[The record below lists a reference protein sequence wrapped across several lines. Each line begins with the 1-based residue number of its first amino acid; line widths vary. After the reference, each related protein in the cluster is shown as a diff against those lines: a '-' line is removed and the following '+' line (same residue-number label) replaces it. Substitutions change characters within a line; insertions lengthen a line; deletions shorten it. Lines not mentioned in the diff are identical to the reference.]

1 LKQNSIAIAALFAA
15 TMLTTVFTETPPFSM
30 KDAEGQIIIPS
41 PSCPVG
47 YERNSSGDCLPIV
60 VPVPDNGDG
69 SERGT
74 LIQKQKGVASGE
86 GEVLN
91 CELQGMEQ
99 TAPVQT
105 CASTDT
111 NTE

>member
-1 LKQNSIAIAALFAA
+1 MNQKGIGLAAVLA
-15 TMLTTVFTETPPFSM
+15 TTILTAVFTTTPPFSM
-30 KDAEGQIIIPS
+30 KDAEGQIIIPL

-47 YERNSSGDCLPIV
+47 YERNSSGVCLPIV
-60 VPVPDNGDG
+60 VPVPDNGDS

>member
-1 LKQNSIAIAALFAA
+1 MNQKSIVITAVLAA
-15 TMLTTVFTETPPFSM
+15 TILTAVFTTTPPFSM
-30 KDAEGQIIIPS
+30 KDVEGQIIIPLPGCS
-41 PSCPVG
+41 AG
-47 YERNSSGDCLPIV
+47 YERNPLGTCVPVV
-60 VPVPDNGDG
+60 VPVPGSGDS
-69 SERGT
+69 SETET
-74 LIQKQKGVASGE
+74 LTQNQKGVASGE

-91 CELQGMEQ
+91 CELQGIDQ